1 MTEQEFAAQYEVGFE
16 NLQTEGIVPIMVR
29 LFAVITTAIDRI
41 RKARST
47 ATVGVKKAVEVIS
60 QNAETVS
67 EASDIGDE
75 IRTLLFGR
83 VMANHDLSVLLP
95 DILRDVIDEVTNVR
109 SLVIKGMDI
118 DDDDEET
125 DTTEDCET
133 ASLAMKVLRN
143 YSSIMGMQ
151 NASLSDLPATMVKKN
166 KKGELMLNL
175 PHDPAKKNSDSA
187 SEGSVASSGA
197 GRPVSGGKFKFH
209 LNGVHIP
216 VSGFDRLATFHCSTP
231 TNWISGDDLKG
242 IIKKQTGKEWSDKG
256 NEKFTVT
263 VPAGTLVA
271 ELVTQ

>member
-1 MTEQEFAAQYEVGFE
+1 MNEQEFAATYEVGFD
-16 NLQTEGIVPIMVR
+16 NLQNEGIVPIMVR
-29 LFAVITTAIDRI
+29 LHAVITTAIERI

-47 ATVGVKKAVEVIS
+47 ATVGVKKAVEEVS
-60 QNAETVS
+60 KNADTVS

-75 IRTLLFGR
+75 IRTLLFGK

-95 DILRDVIDEVTNVR
+95 DILRDIIDEVTNVR

-118 DDDDEET
+118 EDDSEEV
-125 DTTEDCET
+125 DVTEDCEI
-133 ASLAMKVLRN
+133 ASLGIKVIRN

-151 NASLSDLPATMVKKN
+151 NASLSDLPAAMVKKN
-166 KKGELMLNL
+166 KKGELLLNL
-175 PHDPAKKNSDSA
+175 PHDPAKKKDSDDESPTT
-187 SEGSVASSGA
+187 SGA
-197 GRPVSGGKFKFH
+197 GRPVSGGKFTFT
-209 LNGVHIP
+209 LNGQKVN

-231 TNWISGDDLKG
+231 TNWINGDDLKG

-271 ELVTQ
+271 ELVETK